1 MTDRIAFIGVGN
13 MGNPMADQLVKAGKK
28 VKAYDVSQEM
38 IKKAKEAN
46 LDVVETLDEV
56 LEDANFII
64 SMLPEGK
71 HVKSLFLGEQGIID
85 KISKNGLIIDC
96 STIDIETSLLLGKEA
111 KKRGIKMIDAPVTGG
126 VMGARVGKLNFLVG
140 GDDEAVDLAR
150 PLMDIMGQKILH
162 AGPQGSGVGVK
173 ICNNMSLGISMIAAS
188 EALMLAK
195 RLKMDLK
202 KVHEIMKN
210 ASGNNWALSTYTP
223 LPNLTDGVPSNNKYR
238 PGFSAAMM
246 TKDLKLANDA
256 AKSVNASTP
265 LGKHALEIFS
275 EFCNDGESETD
286 YSGKGVDQLANVV
299 RQLKDKDNLT
309 SRRIIMTSWNPC
321 QLDKMALPPC
331 HVMCQFN
338 VSNGTKLSCSMYQRS
353 GDMGLGVPFN
363 IASYSLLLSIFAEIL
378 NLKPKKF
385 VHSFGDAHIY
395 LNSVEQVK
403 EQISRKPFNPPKLIL
418 PKLNSLE
425 DLSSYSIDDFK
436 LEGYEHHPAIK
447 AKMAV

>member
-38 IKKAKEAN
+38 KKKAKEAN

-140 GDDEAVDLAR
+140 GDDEAVNLAR

-195 RLKMDLK
+195 RLKMNLK

-210 ASGNNWALSTYTP
+210 ASGNSWPISVYPP
-223 LPNLTDGVPSNNKYR
+223 LPGLIDGTPSNNNYR
-238 PGFSAAMM
+238 PGFSASMM
-246 TKDLKLANDA
+246 NKDLKLAYEC
-256 AKSVNASTP
+256 AKSVNAETP
-265 LGKHALEIFS
+265 LGKMALEIYDQFCKEGNDTKDFS
-275 EFCNDGESETD
+275 AISKVIG
-286 YSGKGVDQLANVV
+286 
-299 RQLKDKDNLT
+299 
-309 SRRIIMTSWNPC
+309 
-321 QLDKMALPPC
+321 
-331 HVMCQFN
+331 
-338 VSNGTKLSCSMYQRS
+338 
-353 GDMGLGVPFN
+353 
-363 IASYSLLLSIFAEIL
+363 
-378 NLKPKKF
+378 
-385 VHSFGDAHIY
+385 GDAWDY
-395 LNSVEQVK
+395 
-403 EQISRKPFNPPKLIL
+403 P
-418 PKLNSLE
+418 
-425 DLSSYSIDDFK
+425 ID
-436 LEGYEHHPAIK
+436 
-447 AKMAV
+447 